1 MKNARRADD
10 RFGMLICVG
19 VAGMF
24 FANIFENIGMTMGIM
39 PITGI
44 PLPFLSYGGSSMWT
58 NLISIGLVMS
68 VCVHGAGRVTVK
80 AKDVSVLRA
89 MKVGSLQK

>member
-1 MKNARRADD
+1 
-10 RFGMLICVG
+10 
-19 VAGMF
+19 
-24 FANIFENIGMTMGIM
+24 
-39 PITGI
+39 
-44 PLPFLSYGGSSMWT
+44 MWT